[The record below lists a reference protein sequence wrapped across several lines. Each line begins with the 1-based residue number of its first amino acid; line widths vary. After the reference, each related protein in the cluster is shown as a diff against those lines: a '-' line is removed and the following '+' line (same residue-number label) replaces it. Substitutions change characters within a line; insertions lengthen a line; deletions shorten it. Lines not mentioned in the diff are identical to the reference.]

1 MRKVS
6 KDIFDKFEYRLF
18 GIVTLITLIGFL
30 AIYSATKTSPAEQG
44 NFLKQIYSWILSII
58 LLFGVTFIP
67 TRFIKSST
75 IALYAGSL
83 ILLVAVL
90 FFGKIVGGQKCWIH
104 IAGFSF
110 QPSEM
115 AKISVVLAL
124 AQFLSR
130 PQTDIE
136 SFKDISIALAIG
148 LLPVF
153 LIMMEPDLGSSFI
166 FFGIILFMLFWNG
179 ISMFGLFFVLSPGVT
194 AISSL
199 FGTYYL
205 IGTLAIS
212 IAFLALFR
220 KDIFLSGSI
229 LAINVSAGFF
239 VDYVYRVL
247 SPHQQRRI
255 MTFIDP
261 TSDPLGAGYNSL
273 QAKIAI
279 GSGGFWGK
287 GYLSGRQ
294 TQLHF
299 IPAQWTD
306 FIFCTIGEE
315 FGLVGSVIV
324 LFLFAVFFVRLLKLA
339 QFEKD
344 KYYSL
349 IVIGSLAVFFVHFI
363 VNVGMAIG
371 IMPVIGIPLPFIS
384 YGGSALLSNML
395 LLGIILN
402 IYRNRVARD

>member
-18 GIVTLITLIGFL
+18 GIVTLITLIGFF
-30 AIYSATKTSPAEQG
+30 AIYSATSTSPAEHG
-44 NFLKQIYSWILSII
+44 NFVKQIYSWIFSLI
-58 LLFGVTFIP
+58 LLVVVTFLP
-67 TRFIKSST
+67 TRFIKIST
-75 IALYAGSL
+75 IALYVGSL
-83 ILLVAVL
+83 LLLVAVL
-90 FFGKIVGGQKCWIH
+90 VFGKVVGGQRCWIH

-110 QPSEM
+110 QPSEL

-148 LLPVF
+148 LFPVV
-153 LIMMEPDLGSSFI
+153 LIMFEPDLGSSFI

-179 ISMFGLFFVLSPGVT
+179 ISMFGLFFALSPAIT

-199 FGTYYL
+199 FGTVYFIGILL
-205 IGTLAIS
+205 IIIS
-212 IAFLALFR
+212 FLLFFR

-239 VDYVYRVL
+239 VDYVLRIL
-247 SPHQQRRI
+247 SPHQVRRI
-255 MTFIDP
+255 MTFVDP
-261 TSDPLGAGYNSL
+261 ASDPLGAGYNSL

-279 GSGGFWGK
+279 GSGGLWGK
-287 GYLSGRQ
+287 GYLAGRQ

-299 IPAQWTD
+299 IPEQWTD

-315 FGLVGSVIV
+315 FGLLGGIVIIV
-324 LFLFAVFFVRLLKLA
+324 LFYLFFVRLLKLA
-339 QFEKD
+339 QLEKD
-344 KYYSL
+344 KYLSL
-349 IVIGSLAVFFVHFI
+349 IIIGALAVYFVHFL

-395 LLGIILN
+395 LLAIILN